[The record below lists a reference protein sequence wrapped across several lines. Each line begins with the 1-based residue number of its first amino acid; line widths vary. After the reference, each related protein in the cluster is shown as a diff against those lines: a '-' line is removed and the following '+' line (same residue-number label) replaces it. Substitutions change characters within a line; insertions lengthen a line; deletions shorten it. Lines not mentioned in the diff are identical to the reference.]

1 MRVLHISKY
10 YYPYIGGVENICQY
24 LVEGMPEVQ
33 SSVVC
38 FNDGPND
45 CIDSVNGHTVYR
57 IGASLTIARQALSL
71 HYGRV
76 LERAIREQQPDI
88 IHFHWANPFPA
99 MVLLWHIPENIRLIV
114 HWHMDIIRQKL
125 LYPFVRPVER
135 KLLERADRI
144 IVTSPNYR
152 DGSVPLQPFRS
163 KISVVPN
170 AVREEVFV
178 LRPED
183 AGRIQQIRRTYN
195 NRPIV
200 FFIGRHIHYKGL
212 PYLIQAEP
220 FVKSDCVFLI
230 AGNGPLTEQLRN
242 SCQSDRVHFIG
253 RLSDDDLRC
262 HLYASSVFAFPSI
275 TKNEAFGVALA
286 EAMFCSVPAVTFTI
300 PDSGVNWV
308 CPDGK
313 CGLEAP
319 NRDAHALAANI
330 DRLLNDSALH
340 DSLAANAHNRVA
352 DNFLLNNLTQNMQRV
367 YEQLLS

>member
-38 FNDGPND
+38 FNDGSHD
-45 CIDSVNGHTVYR
+45 SIDEVNGHTVYR
-57 IGASLTIARQALSL
+57 IGASVTIARQAFSL
-71 HYGRV
+71 HYGKV
-76 LERAIREQQPDI
+76 LECAIHEQQPDI

-99 MVLLWHIPENIRLIV
+99 MVLLRHIPDKVRLIV
-114 HWHMDIIRQKL
+114 HWHMDIIRQKH
-125 LYPFVRPVER
+125 LYPFVRPIER
-135 KLLERADRI
+135 RLLERADRI
-144 IVTSPNYR
+144 VVTSPNYR
-152 DGSVPLQPFRS
+152 DGSLPLQPFLA
-163 KISVVPN
+163 KIRVVPN
-170 AVREEVFV
+170 AIREEIFV
-178 LRPED
+178 PRTDD
-183 AGRIQQIRRTYN
+183 ADRIQHIRQMYN

-200 FFIGRHIHYKGL
+200 FFIGRHIRYKGL

-230 AGNGPLTEQLRN
+230 AGNGPLTEQLCN
-242 SCQSDRVHFIG
+242 SCHSNRVHFIG

-286 EAMFCSVPAVTFTI
+286 EAMYCSVPAVTFTI

-308 CPDGK
+308 CPDGE

-319 NRDAHALAANI
+319 NHDASAFAANI
-330 DRLLNDSALH
+330 DRLLDDAALH
-340 DSLAANAHNRVA
+340 DTLAANAHNRVA
-352 DNFLLNNLTQNMQRV
+352 ENFIMNNLTHNMQCI
-367 YEQLLS
+367 YDELFS